1 MATPH
6 ERTEETTLNDEKKK
20 QACETM
26 DKSSFCVEGFAF
38 TKVSGLPPWMGK
50 SLKETALLMLTLTA
64 LKRLY
69 GFVGILYTDRVIL
82 LYRNQ
87 KRAERL

>member
-1 MATPH
+1 
-6 ERTEETTLNDEKKK
+6 
-20 QACETM
+20 M
-26 DKSSFCVEGFAF
+26 D
-38 TKVSGLPPWMGK
+38 GK
-50 SLKETALLMLTLTA
+50 SLKETALLTLTLTA